1 MHQRDKKSRVHVPYS
16 NERVRPRRAVRLAA
30 QWCCTSRESPPHGRD
45 RLIPLLTSR
54 WMEQACGRF
63 RGRARDQRGHRG
75 TPTHAHTIKPNETTD
90 THRNGT
96 PRWPEPPAYSPVHY
110 EDEEGTGTVPVDER
124 SQTVA
129 QPAPQHLS
137 DDRPT
142 PRADENESRQRAR
155 GITTSTPSHE
165 RLPRDLEEGWAGVPV
180 EAHED
185 AERGGNEFH

>member
-30 QWCCTSRESPPHGRD
+30 QRCRTSRESPPHGRD

-63 RGRARDQRGHRG
+63 RGRARDRRGHRG
-75 TPTHAHTIKPNETTD
+75 TPTRTHAIKPDETTN
-90 THRNGT
+90 THRERT
-96 PRWPEPPAYSPVHY
+96 PDWPEPPAYSPVHY
-110 EDEEGTGTVPVDER
+110 EDEGGMGTVPVDER
-124 SQTVA
+124 SQAVA
-129 QPAPQHLS
+129 QPAPQHPS
-137 DDRPT
+137 DDGPT
-142 PRADENESRQRAR
+142 VHAVEDESRQRAH

-165 RLPRDLEEGWAGVPV
+165 RAPRNLEEGGAGVPV

-185 AERGGNEFH
+185 AGKGGK